1 MPISTNTSP
10 SQRIAQRWRD
20 FRLEIGSRLAKAFEC
35 MGLIFPMI
43 RAKWT
48 AQREL
53 KSREP
58 RRLEIGYEARKR
70 QLLVALRQKVS
81 GKRTKITTRADD

>member
-10 SQRIAQRWRD
+10 LQRGAQRWRD
-20 FRLEIGSRLAKAFEC
+20 FGLEIGSRLAKAFEC

-43 RAKWT
+43 GAEWT

-58 RRLEIGYEARKR
+58 RCLEISYEARKR
-70 QLLVALRQKVS
+70 QLLLALRQKIS
-81 GKRTKITTRADD
+81 GKRTKIATRAED